1 MSRISPS
8 AMLAISFAQG
18 ENPENSLKVKTRP
31 KVNQSKAAIFF
42 PAMGSMGKC
51 AFLALAAL
59 HGFLASETCDTVE
72 MLQAQA
78 TLRAKGD
85 TSDEEE
91 LKLVL

>member
-1 MSRISPS
+1 
-8 AMLAISFAQG
+8 MLAISFAQG
-18 ENPENSLKVKTRP
+18 VNLENSLKVKTRP
-31 KVNQSKAAIFF
+31 KVNQSKAALFF

-59 HGFLASETCDTVE
+59 RGFLASETCDTVE